1 MPDQPADD
9 GKKKKGGLVKILG
22 LVGAGLGLVG
32 VGLGA
37 GFFIFGNPAPT
48 PSQEIE
54 SIIERKLMESGQLAP
69 PAEEEVAAEGE
80 AGAEVEG
87 GPQLNVKEVPEVEVF
102 VTSYYEFPGTFTT
115 NLRNSRKF
123 LQVGIGVSTQYDQ
136 TVISNVDS
144 HQLSLRSEIL
154 GTIGEFTEEEIQGK
168 AGRDA
173 LAVRIQAAINARLE
187 VLEGFGG
194 VETVFFTSFIL
205 Q

>member
-80 AGAEVEG
+80 AGAEGEG
-87 GPQLNVKEVPEVEVF
+87 APQLNVKEVPEVEVF

>member
-48 PSQEIE
+48 PSQKIE
-54 SIIERKLMESGQLAP
+54 SIVERKLMESGQLGP

-80 AGAEVEG
+80 AGAEGEG

>member
-37 GFFIFGNPAPT
+37 GFFIFGSPAPT

-80 AGAEVEG
+80 AGAEGEG
-87 GPQLNVKEVPEVEVF
+87 APKLNVKEVPEVEVF

>member
-80 AGAEVEG
+80 AGAEGEG

>member
-54 SIIERKLMESGQLAP
+54 SIIERKVLESGLLAP
-69 PAEEEVAAEGE
+69 PAEEEVGAVGE
-80 AGAEVEG
+80 AGAVGEG